1 MAEEA
6 QRLARRVLEDWTHS
20 GSQDNK
26 SLVDDLQKAF
36 LDEANHALRQVLFQ
50 LGARIELA
58 LVKRLQSDPG
68 KGLDDHTAESL
79 MDAVNRATQIVDI
92 FLDRSRAVQF
102 AIALHPEP
110 FSLDQDLRD
119 MLQWNGFLEDA
130 DNVELDLEATPL
142 VADRER
148 LRDVLGH
155 MAARFWFSRTP
166 PEKLVVRVRPTSG
179 QGAEGFIGLSL
190 SHLHAED
197 LIEEIDHPLSI
208 EAMEID
214 TPYTRAVLERH
225 GGTLYVASDEHQTT
239 GFGFTLPPEPIDDDY
254 ESKEEQQH
262 AD

>member
-1 MAEEA
+1 M
-6 QRLARRVLEDWTHS
+6 
-20 GSQDNK
+20 
-26 SLVDDLQKAF
+26 DDLQKAF

-58 LVKRLQSDPG
+58 LVKRMQSEPG
-68 KGLDDHTAESL
+68 QGLDDHTAESL
-79 MDAVNRATQIVDI
+79 MDAVGRATQIVDV

-102 AIALHPEP
+102 AIALHPEA
-110 FSLDQDLRD
+110 FSLDSDVND
-119 MLQWNGFLEDA
+119 MLQWNGFLDDP
-130 DNVELDLEATPL
+130 DNVELDLQHASL

-148 LRDVLGH
+148 IRDVLGH

-166 PEKLVVRVRPTSG
+166 PEKLVVRVHPTADK
-179 QGAEGFIGLSL
+179 GAEGFIGLSR

-239 GFGFTLPPEPIDDDY
+239 GFGFTLPPEPVDEEYD
-254 ESKEEQQH
+254 SKEEKQH